1 MPAPT
6 KVRPD
11 DLIAAASAQLE
22 EGGLPSLTMAAVA
35 SRLGV
40 RAPSLYKHVRDR
52 DGLIALVRSR
62 AFSALSEALLAI
74 VEPDPRRRIAG
85 FADATRAFAD
95 ENPHAYDLIF
105 RPLVDPAVSGD
116 APHPATASTAAPL
129 LSACA
134 ELAGEEDALHA
145 ARTLTSWLFGFISRA
160 RADGFALGGDLEAAY
175 RYGRE
180 RIIDAITRADGD

>member
-6 KVRPD
+6 KVRSD
-11 DLIAAASAQLE
+11 ELIAAASAQLE

-35 SRLGV
+35 ARLGV

-52 DGLIALVRSR
+52 DGLVALVRSQ
-62 AFSALSEALLAI
+62 AFSELSAVLLT
-74 VEPDPRRRIAG
+74 VRESDPRQRIAG

-95 ENPHAYDLIF
+95 QRPHTYDLIF
-105 RPLVDPAVSGD
+105 RPLSDPASAGAV
-116 APHPATASTAAPL
+116 PHPATASTAAPL

-134 ELAGEEDALHA
+134 ELAGDDDALNA
-145 ARTLTSWLFGFISRA
+145 ARTVTSWLFGFISRA

-180 RIIDAITRADGD
+180 RVIDAITRPELR

>member
-6 KVRPD
+6 KVRSD
-11 DLIAAASAQLE
+11 ELIAAASAQLE
-22 EGGLPSLTMAAVA
+22 EGGLASLTMAAVA
-35 SRLGV
+35 TRLGV

-52 DGLIALVRSR
+52 DGLIALVRSQ
-62 AFSALSEALLAI
+62 AFSELSAALLA
-74 VEPDPRRRIAG
+74 VQETDARQRIAG

-95 ENPHAYDLIF
+95 ERPHTYDLIF
-105 RPLVDPAVSGD
+105 RPISDPTEAHRT
-116 APHPATASTAAPL
+116 PHPATASTAAPL

-134 ELAGEEDALHA
+134 ELAGDEDALHA
-145 ARTLTSWLFGFISRA
+145 ARTVTSWLFGFISRA

-180 RIIDAITRADGD
+180 RIIDAITRSARG